1 MPFPRSLPKKD
12 RFLPRLADPPPRLQS
27 DIPLAPLTTI
37 GVGGSARW
45 FVRAASAEDVSFAHA
60 WSRDREVA
68 FTVMGGGSNV
78 IISDS
83 GIDGL
88 VVQIAIA
95 GIQFTTRGATT
106 VVRAGAGEVWDT
118 VVAAATDRGAQ
129 GLECLSGIPGTVGG
143 TPVQNVGAYGQE
155 VADTISEVTVFDCE
169 SGEIQSLRGKDCG
182 FGYRMSRF
190 KSTDAG
196 RFVVCD
202 VTYELSDH
210 QPTVT
215 YPDLINLLARQGVRS
230 PSVADVRAA
239 VLSIRRSKGM
249 ILDASD
255 SDTRS
260 VGSFFMN
267 PVVDAAHRARMTSAD
282 GAAPGFAMPDGRV
295 KVPAAWL
302 IERSGFSKGYGAG
315 VVGLSSKHPLAIVN
329 RGGATARDVVALARR
344 IQRQVADRFEVWL
357 RPEPTFIGFGDDEDV
372 MSLLGTWHATTAG
385 LPNRL

>member
-1 MPFPRSLPKKD
+1 LA
-12 RFLPRLADPPPRLQS
+12 RLAEPPPRVQS

-60 WSRDREVA
+60 WSRDRNVA

-95 GIQFTTRGATT
+95 GIQFTARGATT

-118 VVAAATDRGAQ
+118 VVAQSTERGAQ

-155 VADTISEVTVFDCE
+155 VADTLSEVTVFDRK
-169 SGEIQSLRGKDCG
+169 SGEVGSLRGAECG
-182 FGYRMSRF
+182 FGYRTSRF
-190 KSTDAG
+190 KSSDGGRYVICDA
-196 RFVVCD
+196 
-202 VTYELSDH
+202 TYELSDRR
-210 QPTVT
+210 PVAT
-215 YPDLINLLARQGVRS
+215 YPDLIRLLEQWGVRS
-230 PSVADVRAA
+230 PTVADMRAA

-249 ILDASD
+249 VVDATD
-255 SDTRS
+255 PDTRS

-267 PVVDAAHRARMTSAD
+267 PIVDAAHHARMTSAD

-302 IERSGFSKGYGAG
+302 IERSGFSRGYGAG

-344 IQRQVADRFEVWL
+344 IQQQVVDRFEVWL
-357 RPEPTFIGFGDDEDV
+357 GPEPTFIGFGDDNDV
-372 MSLLGTWHATTAG
+372 TNLLGNRPASIAG

>member
-1 MPFPRSLPKKD
+1 MPRP
-12 RFLPRLADPPPRLQS
+12 AEPPPRLQS

-45 FVRAASAEDVSFAHA
+45 FVRAASAAEVSFAHA
-60 WSRDREVA
+60 WSRDRDVA
-68 FTVMGGGSNV
+68 FTVMGGGSNLIV
-78 IISDS
+78 SDS

-95 GIQFTTRGATT
+95 GIQFTARGATT

-118 VVAAATDRGAQ
+118 VVAESTARGAQ

-155 VADTISEVTVFDCE
+155 VSDTISEVTVFDGE
-169 SGEIQSLRGKDCG
+169 SGEIGPLRGAECG
-182 FGYRMSRF
+182 FGYRTSRF
-190 KSTDAG
+190 KSSDGG
-196 RFVVCD
+196 RYVVCD
-202 VTYELSDH
+202 VTYELRDR
-210 QPTVT
+210 PPVAT
-215 YPDLINLLARQGVRS
+215 YPDLIRLLEQQGLRS
-230 PSVADVRAA
+230 PTVADIRAA

-249 ILDASD
+249 VLDATD
-255 SDTRS
+255 PDTRS

-267 PVVDAAHRARMTSAD
+267 PIVDAAHHARMTSAD

-302 IERSGFSKGYGAG
+302 IERSGFSMRYGAG

-357 RPEPTFIGFGDDEDV
+357 RPEPTFIGFGDDDDV
-372 MSLLGTWHATTAG
+372 MNLLGTWPARTAG

>member
-1 MPFPRSLPKKD
+1 LA
-12 RFLPRLADPPPRLQS
+12 RLAEPPPRVQS

-60 WSRDREVA
+60 WSRDRNVA

-95 GIQFTTRGATT
+95 GIQFTARGATT

-118 VVAAATDRGAQ
+118 VVAQSTERGAQ

-155 VADTISEVTVFDCE
+155 VADTLSEVTVFDRK
-169 SGEIQSLRGKDCG
+169 SGEIGSLRRAECG
-182 FGYRMSRF
+182 FGYRTSRF
-190 KSTDAG
+190 KSSDGG
-196 RFVVCD
+196 RYVICD
-202 VTYELSDH
+202 VTYELSDRL
-210 QPTVT
+210 PVAT
-215 YPDLINLLARQGVRS
+215 YPDLIRLLEQQGVRS
-230 PSVADVRAA
+230 PTVADMRAA

-249 ILDASD
+249 VVDATD
-255 SDTRS
+255 PDTRS

-267 PVVDAAHRARMTSAD
+267 PIVDAAHHARMTSAD

-302 IERSGFSKGYGAG
+302 IERSGFSRGYGAG

-344 IQRQVADRFEVWL
+344 IQQQVADRFEVWL
-357 RPEPTFIGFGDDEDV
+357 GPEPTFIGFGDDNDV
-372 MSLLGTWHATTAG
+372 TNLLGNRPASIAG

>member
-1 MPFPRSLPKKD
+1 LA
-12 RFLPRLADPPPRLQS
+12 RLAEPPPRVQS

-60 WSRDREVA
+60 WSRDRNVA

-88 VVQIAIA
+88 VVQIAIE
-95 GIQFTTRGATT
+95 GIQFTARGATT

-118 VVAAATDRGAQ
+118 VVAQSTERGAQ

-155 VADTISEVTVFDCE
+155 VADTLSEVTVFDRK
-169 SGEIQSLRGKDCG
+169 SGEIGSLRGAECG
-182 FGYRMSRF
+182 FGYRTSRF
-190 KSTDAG
+190 KSSDGGRYVICDA
-196 RFVVCD
+196 
-202 VTYELSDH
+202 TYELSDRR
-210 QPTVT
+210 PVAT
-215 YPDLINLLARQGVRS
+215 YPDLIRLLEQWGVRS
-230 PSVADVRAA
+230 PTVADMRAA

-249 ILDASD
+249 VVDATD
-255 SDTRS
+255 PDTRS

-267 PVVDAAHRARMTSAD
+267 PIVDAAHHARMTSAD

-302 IERSGFSKGYGAG
+302 IERSGFSRGYGAG

-344 IQRQVADRFEVWL
+344 IQQQVADRFEVWL
-357 RPEPTFIGFGDDEDV
+357 GPEPTFIGFGDDNDV
-372 MSLLGTWHATTAG
+372 TNLLGNRSASIAG